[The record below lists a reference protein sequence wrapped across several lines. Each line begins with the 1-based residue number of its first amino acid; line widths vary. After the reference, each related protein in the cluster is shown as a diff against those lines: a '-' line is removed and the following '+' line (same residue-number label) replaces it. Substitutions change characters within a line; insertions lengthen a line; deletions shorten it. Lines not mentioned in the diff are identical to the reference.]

1 MMLVA
6 SGEFRGGVD
15 ITIHPSLKSV
25 QSKLKSRLNKIG
37 NLTVPNKKA
46 SIFLDQWVQ
55 LNFRSQGGKVGGW
68 PPILRAG
75 KILQDTGRLR
85 ISYTPFAT
93 ADDAGIGSDLLYSE
107 IHEKGLGNVKKRR
120 TLPEHSE
127 VDQDL
132 FKIYDAHVSGLTSRS
147 L

>member
-1 MMLVA
+1 MLRVTDV
-6 SGEFRGGVD
+6 R
-15 ITIHPSLKSV
+15 ITSKPTLRNV
-25 QSKLKSRLNKIG
+25 QRKLQSRIKKIG
-37 NLTVPNKKA
+37 NLTVPNKKSA
-46 SIFLDQWVQ
+46 VFLDQWVQ

-85 ISYTPFAT
+85 ISYMPFAT
-93 ADDAGIGSDLLYSE
+93 ADDAGIGSALPYSK
-107 IHEKGLGNVKKRR
+107 IHQEGLGNVRKRR
-120 TLPEHSE
+120 MLPEHTD

-132 FKIYDAHVSGLTSRS
+132 FKIYDTHVGGLTRKR